1 MIKLCFVTAIPMT
14 VEAFLVDYIRSL
26 SADYHITVV
35 TNAEDA
41 GFLSHYQIDCR
52 VVSVPIERDVS
63 LLKDI
68 KALFKLYTIFRTE
81 RFASV
86 HSVTPKAGLLAMVAA
101 LFAGIPIRIHTFTG
115 QVWVTKKGIKRWFL
129 KTMDRVI
136 VLCATHILVDSTSQR
151 DFLLKEGLIR
161 LIR

>member
-1 MIKLCFVTAIPMT
+1 MT

-35 TNAEDA
+35 TNTDDA
-41 GFLSHYQIDCR
+41 GFLSHYHINCR
-52 VVSVPIERDVS
+52 VVSVPIGRDVS

-81 RFASV
+81 GFASV

-101 LFAGIPIRIHTFTG
+101 FFAGIPIRIHTFTG
-115 QVWVTKKGIKRWFL
+115 
-129 KTMDRVI
+129 
-136 VLCATHILVDSTSQR
+136 
-151 DFLLKEGLIR
+151 
-161 LIR
+161 